1 MRMSA
6 VVLATI
12 AIAQIAFLATVF
24 VFLVARRLVE
34 ARRLARRAAERA
46 RLGSR
51 IQDVLAHRLPPDA
64 FAGALPRGRASVVT
78 AGLQQGAMQV
88 RGDEWNAL
96 TAAVRRSPWYQRN
109 LKGRARSR
117 LWWRRLVGTRLM
129 AIVGDEHDVP
139 DAVRLVADR
148 HPGVR
153 LAAVQL
159 VRRLPYPEL
168 LESVLEQAIQAPRV
182 TRQHY
187 FDALV
192 SVRVPL
198 GPILLR
204 RLDAPGGAYELR
216 AMLTLAGQMADPELL
231 DRLLAHAAS
240 ASADA
245 RTQVAR
251 ALGGYPHPRARDAL
265 VILLRDKEWQVRTQ
279 AASSLGM
286 IRALDAWEALQ
297 QALSDENWWVR
308 LRAAIALRQ
317 LGEPGLDV
325 LREARGGADRFA
337 SEMAGYILGL
347 SDEAVADHAA

>member
-6 VVLATI
+6 VVLTTI
-12 AIAQIAFLATVF
+12 ALAQIGFLAAVF
-24 VFLVARRLVE
+24 VFLVARRLAE
-34 ARRLARRAAERA
+34 SRRRARRAAERA
-46 RLGSR
+46 ALATR
-51 IQDVLAHRLPPDA
+51 IRDVLAHRLEPDA
-64 FAGALPRGRASVVT
+64 FAGTLPRGRPSVVT
-78 AGLQQGAMQV
+78 AGLQESAQLV
-88 RGDEWNAL
+88 RGDQWAAL
-96 TAAVRRSPWYQRN
+96 TSAVRGSPWYQRT
-109 LKGRARSR
+109 LRGRTRSR
-117 LWWRRLVGTRLM
+117 LWWRRLVGTRLL
-129 AIVGDEHDVP
+129 AVVGDERDVP

-159 VRRLPYPEL
+159 VRRLPHPPL
-168 LESVLEQAIQAPRV
+168 IESVLEQAIQAPRV

-192 SVRVPL
+192 AVRVPL
-198 GPILLR
+198 GPILQR

-216 AMLTLAGQMADPELL
+216 AMLTLAGQMASPELL

-240 ASADA
+240 PSADA

-251 ALGGYPHPRARDAL
+251 ALGGYPHPKARDAL
-265 VILLRDKEWQVRTQ
+265 VALLGDPEWQVRTQ
-279 AASSLGM
+279 AASSLGA
-286 IRALDAWEALQ
+286 IRALDACDPLRR
-297 QALSDENWWVR
+297 ALSDGNWWVR

-317 LGEPGLDV
+317 LGEPGLAV

-337 SEMAGYILGL
+337 AEMAGYILGL